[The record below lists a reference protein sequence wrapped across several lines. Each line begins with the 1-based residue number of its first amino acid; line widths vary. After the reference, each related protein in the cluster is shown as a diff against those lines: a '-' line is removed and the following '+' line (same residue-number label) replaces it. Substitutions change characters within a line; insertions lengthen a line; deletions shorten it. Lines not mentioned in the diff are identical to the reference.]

1 MKNKKNIK
9 KNEKRIAENNR
20 IIKNL
25 ELKRKRDKRT
35 AKLVRGMM
43 KNLSK
48 SMIML
53 SAAVVIPITL
63 MAIRQFRRRYSQ
75 QPEGN

>member
-20 IIKNL
+20 IIKDL
-25 ELKRKRDKRT
+25 ELRRKRAERMR
-35 AKLVRGMM
+35 KLIRGMI
-43 KNLSK
+43 KNIPK
-48 SMIML
+48 SII
-53 SAAVVIPITL
+53 SAALMPVTL
-63 MAIRQFRRRYSQ
+63 MAIRKFRKKYSQ